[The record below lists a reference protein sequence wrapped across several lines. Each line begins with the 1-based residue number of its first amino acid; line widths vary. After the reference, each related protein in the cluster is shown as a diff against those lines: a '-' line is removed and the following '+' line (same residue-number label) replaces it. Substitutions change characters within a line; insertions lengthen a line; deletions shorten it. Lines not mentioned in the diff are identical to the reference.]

1 MSPSRTHPSVLK
13 SLVAALKEIR
23 HMPRNL
29 ARFLDTFSQVTVV
42 FLALYL
48 GLATVGLGVA

>member
-1 MSPSRTHPSVLK
+1 MSPSRTNPSVLK
-13 SLVAALKEIR
+13 TLAAALKEIR

-48 GLATVGLGVA
+48 GLATAGLGVA

>member
-1 MSPSRTHPSVLK
+1 MSPSRTHTTALM

-23 HMPRNL
+23 RMPRNL

-48 GLATVGLGVA
+48 GLATAGLGVA